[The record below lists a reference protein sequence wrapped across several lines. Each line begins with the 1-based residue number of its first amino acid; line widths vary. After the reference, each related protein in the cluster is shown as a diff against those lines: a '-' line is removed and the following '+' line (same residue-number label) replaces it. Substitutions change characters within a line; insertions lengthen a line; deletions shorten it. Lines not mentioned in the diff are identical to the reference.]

1 MTGKELHILEP
12 IYDESSC
19 TCGIDTAVYP
29 LEAVVKSAYLF
40 LDRCYILLY
49 HDAEGTLRVR
59 LKCTSRTRADIHT
72 IVDEFLNELLNQSL
86 RYQIA
91 KETRNLRELIM
102 ARALYSECLDTT
114 SFNREGTEEKDEFA
128 EDALDIGKD
137 WFNQQASEAE

>member
-1 MTGKELHILEP
+1 MEP
-12 IYDESSC
+12 IYAESSC
-19 TCGIDTAVYP
+19 TFGIDTAVYA

-40 LDRCYILLY
+40 LDRCFILLF

-59 LKCTSRTRADIHT
+59 LKCKSGTKADIHT
-72 IVDEFLNELLNQSL
+72 LVDEFLNELLNQSL

-114 SFNREGTEEKDEFA
+114 SFNREETEEKDEFA
-128 EDALDIGKD
+128 ADALDIGKD
-137 WFNQQASEAE
+137 WFDQQVSEPE